1 MRKMVFSI
9 FFLVVVFTLDM
20 NSFRPVRMRIIRS
33 AEGVLRQKQPCVKFY
48 WKWEPLRRE
57 ITRPSLKSEYILIS
71 NVGCHGKDI

>member
-48 WKWEPLRRE
+48 
-57 ITRPSLKSEYILIS
+57 
-71 NVGCHGKDI
+71 